1 MKTFLTFA
9 RAFALVLLAFVCFSQ
24 DLYAQYL
31 LSPAYPSL
39 APFSRPV
46 EIQRIPDATN
56 RIVVVQQR
64 GIISVFENSPATSTK
79 KTFINLSNRVSQSGN
94 ETGLLGCAFHPDFI
108 HNKYV
113 YLNYTG
119 DSNGQLTS
127 FISRFTV
134 SAENPDSLVRTSE
147 KILLTLSQPFE
158 NHNGGCLR
166 FGPDGYLYASF
177 GDGGSGGDPYQN
189 GQNKSVLLGKILRID
204 VDKTQDTL
212 QYAIPSTNPFAVNSS
227 GYRREIYS
235 YGMRNTWRFSF
246 DELTGKLWAGDVGQ
260 GEYEEIDII
269 NVGDNCGWNIME
281 GFHCYNS
288 TGCDQTGLALPVFEY
303 SHNSGDNSITGGY
316 VYHGNVFPTLK
327 NNYIYGDEV
336 SGRIWAFD
344 YNGGVAPTNTLLLD
358 KTSPGTNISSF
369 GVDADGEIFVIA
381 FGSGKIMKLRS
392 DAAVDEYSRSSAALQ
407 ITLQHSILA
416 RENTT
421 LAVTITTPNP
431 GKLTFAVVDAIGR
444 EYSLPSKQLISN
456 STAITFDLRNMIG
469 VCPAG
474 AYIFKITDGNHS
486 AFAKFMIE

>member
-1 MKTFLTFA
+1 MKTFSIA
-9 RAFALVLLAFVCFSQ
+9 IRVFALVMLALVCTSQ
-24 DLYAQYL
+24 YSSAQYIL
-31 LSPAYPSL
+31 TPAYPAL
-39 APFSRPV
+39 ASFSKPL
-46 EIQRIPDATN
+46 EIQRIPDGSN

-64 GIISVFENSPATSTK
+64 GIISVFQNSASTTTK
-79 KTFINLSNRVSQSGN
+79 KTFINLSNRVSQNFN

-119 DSNGQLTS
+119 DTNGQLTS

-134 SAENPDSLVRTSE
+134 SADNPDSLVRASE
-147 KILLTLSQPFE
+147 KILLILSQPYE

-177 GDGGSGGDPYQN
+177 GDGGSGGDPDRN

-204 VDKTQDTL
+204 VNSTQDTL
-212 QYAIPSTNPFAVNSS
+212 QYAIPPTNPFASNES

-246 DELTGKLWAGDVGQ
+246 DDVTGKLWAGDVGQ
-260 GEYEEIDII
+260 GEYEEVDII

-288 TGCDQTGLALPVFEY
+288 SGCDQTGLKLPVFEY
-303 SHNSGDNSITGGY
+303 SHNFGDNSITGGY
-316 VYHGNVFPTLK
+316 VYHGSVFPALK
-327 NNYIYGDEV
+327 NKYIYGDEV

-381 FGSGKIMKLRS
+381 FGSGKIMKLS
-392 DAAVDEYSRSSAALQ
+392 SPASVDEHNSIRNGLLL
-407 ITLQHSILA
+407 TLQNSILV
-416 RENTT
+416 RENTK
-421 LAVTITTPNP
+421 LSLTIETPNP
-431 GKLTFAVVDAIGR
+431 GKTTFAIVDAIGR
-444 EYSLPSKQLISN
+444 EYSLPSKQLFSN
-456 STAITFDLRNMIG
+456 STQITIDLQTTIG
-469 VCPAG
+469 SCPAG
-474 AYIFKITDGNHS
+474 AYILKISDGSHS
-486 AFAKFMIE
+486 TFAKFLIE